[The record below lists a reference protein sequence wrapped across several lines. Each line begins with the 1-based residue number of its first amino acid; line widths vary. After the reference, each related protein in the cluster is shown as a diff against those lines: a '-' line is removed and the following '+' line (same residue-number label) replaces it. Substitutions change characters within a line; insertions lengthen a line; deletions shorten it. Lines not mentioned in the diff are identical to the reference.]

1 MTSKRKF
8 TNKGRAILGDSD
20 RPVGIADILGEKN
33 PPFQEPES
41 KARTPN
47 EDHEKTVNTVDHETG
62 KPENRKEDTVTRKTG
77 FTETH
82 NTGNTGNRK
91 TVKQKGNVHEAVDM
105 PPKREEFKLPGELAE
120 RLRLYVFDTRSKKT
134 HVVIDALD
142 EYLKKRG
149 Y

>member
-1 MTSKRKF
+1 MTNKRKF

-33 PPFQEPES
+33 PPSQEPEG
-41 KARTPN
+41 KVVTPDD
-47 EDHEKTVNTVDHETG
+47 DHEKTVNTGYHETG
-62 KPENRKEDTVTRKTG
+62 KPEIRKEDTVIRKTDFTETRNTSNTDNRKTG
-77 FTETH
+77 
-82 NTGNTGNRK
+82 
-91 TVKQKGNVHEAVDM
+91 KQESKADEAVDM

-120 RLRLYVFDTRSKKT
+120 RLRVYVFDTRSKKT
-134 HVVIDALD
+134 HVVIEALD